1 MRPQKEISIGEAFF
15 VIEIGKL
22 LFGTMMD
29 GVCMLFNVFLKSK
42 RAKVGAMIV
51 SNLIFAPYTAPALAA
66 VTVIGSAVVVMALP
80 IIRLL
85 EV

>member
-1 MRPQKEISIGEAFF
+1 MRPQKEISIGEAVF
-15 VIEIGKL
+15 VIEMGKL
-22 LFGTMMD
+22 
-29 GVCMLFNVFLKSK
+29 
-42 RAKVGAMIV
+42 
-51 SNLIFAPYTAPALAA
+51 LIFAPYTAPALAA

>member
-1 MRPQKEISIGEAFF
+1 M
-15 VIEIGKL
+15 IEMGKL
-22 LFGTMMD
+22 LFCAMID

-51 SNLIFAPYTAPALAA
+51 SNLIIAPYTAPALAA
-66 VTVIGSAVVVMALP
+66 LTVIGSAVVVMALP
-80 IIRLL
+80 IIRLW